1 MKRAFYKAIGRAKLS
16 FDELEEVILD
26 VEVAVNNRPLSYV
39 EDDVELPVLTPT
51 IMMYS
56 QPNLLP
62 EEDVDLRKR
71 MRYIRPCKDILWSRW
86 TTEYVRS
93 LRERHNLKHETKELN
108 LQVGDVVLIR
118 SEEHNRGKWSIGI
131 AARLIKG
138 LRAGKSYLE
147 RAIQH
152 LCPMELSCDVEGTQL
167 GQPVPLNPRAREF
180 TLRQA
185 AVAARQWISDIAE
198 MENE

>member
-1 MKRAFYKAIGRAKLS
+1 M
-16 FDELEEVILD
+16 
-26 VEVAVNNRPLSYV
+26 

-51 IMMYS
+51 MMMYT

-71 MRYIRPCKDILWSRW
+71 MRYIRCCKDILWSRW
-86 TTEYVRS
+86 TTEYIRS
-93 LRERHNLKHETKELN
+93 LRERHNLKHKTKELN

-118 SEEHNRGKWSIGI
+118 SEERNRGKWNFGI
-131 AARLIKG
+131 VARIIKGRDRVVQAAR

-152 LCPMELSCDVEGTQL
+152 LCPMELSCDVEGIEL
-167 GQPVPLNPRAREF
+167 SQPVPLNPRAREI
-180 TLRQA
+180 TPRQA
-185 AVAARQWISDIAE
+185 AVATRQWISDIAE